1 MNLLAVLSSDNKL
14 EIFKINIDD
23 KEALMKKLLRQEKRK
38 VLKRKR

>member
-23 KEALMKKLLRQEKRK
+23 KETLMKKLLRQEKRK